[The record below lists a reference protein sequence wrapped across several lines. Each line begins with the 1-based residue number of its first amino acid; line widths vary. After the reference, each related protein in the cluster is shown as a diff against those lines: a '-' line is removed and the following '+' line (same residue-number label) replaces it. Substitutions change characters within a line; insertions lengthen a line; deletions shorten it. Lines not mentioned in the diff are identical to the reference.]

1 MKYKIIGDSCLD
13 LTKEMR
19 KDPVYTLIPFTLMV
33 GDRQFVD
40 DESFDQK
47 EFLRIVRE
55 SPECAKSACPSPEM
69 FKEAYCCEEP
79 NVFVITISGPL
90 SGSYNSAVLAK
101 SLYEEEYGKKNIAV
115 IDSQSASC
123 GQVNIALKIRE
134 LCEQGL
140 SFDEVVAETLKY
152 RDEMKTYFVLETL
165 DTLRKNGRLTGL
177 QAFFATKLN
186 IKPVMSAEKGVIIKL
201 DQARGI
207 QKALQRMTETAR
219 KTAERLHQGDL
230 HADGADRK
238 EAPEALVYAVM
249 PGLSYY
255 VEWVLKQA
263 QADGVRRLY
272 FLARDGYLMYRMASE
287 LCMSR
292 NIPVEC
298 RYLYGSRYAWRIPWY
313 HLDWD
318 GCLEKLCLDGL
329 DVSFLS
335 ITERAGM
342 DRKEARRRAKQLI
355 ERLEISTPSSET
367 PVRQLSG
374 GNVQKVLVG
383 REIES
388 SPNVI
393 VTAYPVRG
401 LDINSS
407 YVIYDILNE
416 QKKRGTGILFVGE
429 DLDVMMAL
437 CDKIMV
443 LCHGKVMGVVHADK
457 TTKEDLGL
465 MMTGSKDLVSEKKD
479 KKLGKA
485 KDSNLSE
492 EQWQAAE
499 NAEEKTEDE
508 H

>member
-47 EFLRIVRE
+47 EFLKIVRE

-152 RDEMKTYFVLETL
+152 RDEMRTYFVLETL

-207 QKALQRMTETAR
+207 QKALQRMTETAVKNGGATEGKR
-219 KTAERLHQGDL
+219 LVISHCNAPERAEYVKQKMCEM
-230 HADGADRK
+230 APFK
-238 EAPEALVYAVM
+238 EAIITETAGLATVYAN
-249 PGLSYY
+249 
-255 VEWVLKQA
+255 
-263 QADGVRRLY
+263 DG
-272 FLARDGYLMYRMASE
+272 G
-287 LCMSR
+287 
-292 NIPVEC
+292 I
-298 RYLYGSRYAWRIPWY
+298 
-313 HLDWD
+313 
-318 GCLEKLCLDGL
+318 
-329 DVSFLS
+329 
-335 ITERAGM
+335 
-342 DRKEARRRAKQLI
+342 
-355 ERLEISTPSSET
+355 
-367 PVRQLSG
+367 
-374 GNVQKVLVG
+374 
-383 REIES
+383 
-388 SPNVI
+388 I
-393 VTAYPVRG
+393 VT
-401 LDINSS
+401 L
-407 YVIYDILNE
+407 
-416 QKKRGTGILFVGE
+416 
-429 DLDVMMAL
+429 
-437 CDKIMV
+437 
-443 LCHGKVMGVVHADK
+443 
-457 TTKEDLGL
+457 
-465 MMTGSKDLVSEKKD
+465 
-479 KKLGKA
+479 
-485 KDSNLSE
+485 
-492 EQWQAAE
+492 
-499 NAEEKTEDE
+499 
-508 H
+508 